1 MSIESANAAP
11 PNFFVSIHIP
21 KTGGTTLG
29 QVLNQAFNYR
39 VLMDYAPFDAYA
51 SCDPRIRAGRDFI
64 SSFFRGIH
72 GHCNVRR
79 HLDLF
84 PDAQY
89 ISCVRHP
96 VDRIIS
102 QYLHELNENSSEA
115 LFHKDIVE
123 GRMSVVDF
131 ASITGVG
138 GAMFRHLEGLEIEKY
153 DLILI
158 TEALP
163 VSLRLLQAK
172 MRDLNLAKH
181 FGSPI
186 RLPVTNSHKQRKKII
201 EFDEK
206 TRSEI
211 YLRAPLDVEV
221 YRRSVELFKEQA
233 RIHLG

>member
-1 MSIESANAAP
+1 MSDESTTP
-11 PNFFVSIHIP
+11 SRPDFFVSVHIP

-29 QVLNQAFNYR
+29 QVLNQAFSYR

-51 SCDPRIRAGRDFI
+51 TSDPRIRAGRDFI
-64 SSFFRGIH
+64 TSFFRGIH
-72 GHCNVRR
+72 GHCNVKR
-79 HLDLF
+79 HLGLF

-102 QYLHELNENSSEA
+102 QYLHELNENSQEA

-131 ASITGVG
+131 AAIPGVG
-138 GAMFRHLEGLEIEKY
+138 DAMSLHLEGLPIEKY

-163 VSLRLLQAK
+163 ASLRLLQVK
-172 MRDLNLAKH
+172 MKDLNLTRH

-186 RLPVTNSHKQRKKII
+186 QLPVINSHKQRKKNI

-211 YLRAPLDVEV
+211 YLRAPLDVEI
-221 YRRSVELFKEQA
+221 YRKATEIFKEQA
-233 RIHLG
+233 RVHLS

>member
-1 MSIESANAAP
+1 MSIEIPTATI
-11 PNFFVSIHIP
+11 PNFFVSVHIP

-29 QVLNQAFNYR
+29 QVLNQAYNYR

-64 SSFFRGIH
+64 ASFFRGIH

-79 HLDLF
+79 HLDVF

-102 QYLHELNENSSEA
+102 QYLHELNENSSDA
-115 LFHKDIVE
+115 LSHKDIVE

-131 ASITGVG
+131 AAIPGVG
-138 GAMFRHLEGLEIEKY
+138 GAMCAHLEGLEIEKY

-172 MRDLNLAKH
+172 MRDLNLTRH
-181 FGSPI
+181 FGDPI
-186 RLPVTNSHKQRKKII
+186 QLPVVNSHKQRKQII
-201 EFDEK
+201 EFDQK

-211 YLRAPLDVEV
+211 YLRAPLDVEI
-221 YRRSVELFKEQA
+221 YRRSMELFKEQV